1 MTPFTT
7 DAIEV
12 VDDTEAYY
20 ALSLA
25 EKWGDGA
32 PLLPPTDARI
42 AALLAATP
50 LPADHVLGMLAPRY
64 GKATVELAAVNAAM
78 AGCLPQAFPHVLAAL
93 EGILRPEFNAFAITT
108 TTSSAMPAVI
118 VNGPSR

>member
-78 AGCLPQAFPHVLAAL
+78 AGCLPQAFPHVLAVQRLRHHHHDL
-93 EGILRPEFNAFAITT
+93 ERHAGGDRQRSLAR
-108 TTSSAMPAVI
+108 
-118 VNGPSR
+118 